1 MKDLDAKRT
10 LMTSNFLSQLKPI
23 IADFSEKNSISMI
36 IEKDNILMGKN
47 NLDITVEILK
57 IVNDKIGKIK
67 LD

>member
-1 MKDLDAKRT
+1 
-10 LMTSNFLSQLKPI
+10 
-23 IADFSEKNSISMI
+23 MI

-47 NLDITVEILK
+47 NLDITDEILK